1 LQSEFFSTLAHA
13 QFSFTAWAASLA
25 DMPSPGESSAQLLLY
40 HAGMQRVPSPKLK
53 PFILRDFFDE

>member
-1 LQSEFFSTLAHA
+1 
-13 QFSFTAWAASLA
+13 
-25 DMPSPGESSAQLLLY
+25 MPSPGESSAQLLLY